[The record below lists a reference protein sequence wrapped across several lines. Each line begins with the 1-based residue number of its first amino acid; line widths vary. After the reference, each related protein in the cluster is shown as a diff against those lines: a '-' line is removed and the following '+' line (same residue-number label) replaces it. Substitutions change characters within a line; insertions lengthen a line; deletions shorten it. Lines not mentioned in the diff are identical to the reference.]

1 MDDVQAFQ
9 QVREAVMD
17 VSLYYWNDMPNFGD
31 QLNVDVCRSL
41 FGVNPVWEKPKRC
54 DAIFIG
60 SVLEKFIYRR
70 DAWTVDALWVKYARS
85 RVSVWGS
92 GFIRDEESVNE
103 KLSRRVKIHAVRG
116 LRTLERMRKMTG
128 AALENVVLGDPGL
141 FASKIYPSGDGKNY
155 VCGIIPHHA
164 EVASVSRSAEVVSYE
179 RECGFLHPSTVAAL
193 PLYARL
199 ARAIPEAV
207 IINPESSSAV
217 VVRNISR
224 CATILSSAMHGLI
237 VSDCYGIP
245 NIRIS
250 ASDLVAGGD
259 YKFRDYYSV
268 FNRDRYRVLDV
279 RTDIP
284 VGLLE
289 FVKNGYVDAAD
300 EIVEIQ
306 GNLMRS
312 FPYASQGI

>member
-1 MDDVQAFQ
+1 MQAFQ

-92 GFIRDEESVNE
+92 GFIRDEERANE
-103 KLSRRVKIHAVRG
+103 RLSRRVKIHAVRG

-141 FASKIYPSGDGKNY
+141 FASKIYPSGDGKIY

-179 RECGFLHPSTVAAL
+179 RESGFLHPSTVAAL

-199 ARAIPEAV
+199 TRAIPEVV
-207 IINPESSSAV
+207 IINPESSPAV

-237 VSDCYGIP
+237 VSDSFGIP

-250 ASDLVAGGD
+250 ASDLVVRGD
-259 YKFRDYYSV
+259 YKFKDYYSV
-268 FNRDRYRVLDV
+268 FKQDRYRVIDIGAELPSHLLDV
-279 RTDIP
+279 
-284 VGLLE
+284 
-289 FVKNGYVDAAD
+289 VKNGYEEVS
-300 EIVEIQ
+300 EEVVKIQ
-306 GNLMRS
+306 DDLRVS
-312 FPYASQGI
+312 FPLVRMRG

>member
-92 GFIRDEESVNE
+92 GFIRDEERANE
-103 KLSRRVKIHAVRG
+103 RLSRRVKIHAVRG

-141 FASKIYPSGDGKNY
+141 FASKIYPSGDGKIY

-179 RECGFLHPSTVAAL
+179 RESGFLHPSTVAAL

-199 ARAIPEAV
+199 TRAIPEVV
-207 IINPESSSAV
+207 IINPESSPAV

-237 VSDCYGIP
+237 VSDSFGIP

-250 ASDLVAGGD
+250 ASDLVVRGD
-259 YKFRDYYSV
+259 YKFKDYYSV
-268 FNRDRYRVLDV
+268 FKQDRYRVIDIGAELPSHLLDV
-279 RTDIP
+279 
-284 VGLLE
+284 
-289 FVKNGYVDAAD
+289 VKNGYEEVS
-300 EIVEIQ
+300 EEVVKIQ
-306 GNLMRS
+306 DDLRV
-312 FPYASQGI
+312 